1 VDPDLRNLLTRA
13 GGRFDPGLLGA
24 SPLSFGVPD
33 REAAAALE
41 GSVVAERSG
50 LGRIRMSGKDRQDLL
65 HRLSTNEIKNLK
77 PGEGAL
83 TAFLTPR
90 GRIVDLVHALVGER
104 ELMLIVSEG
113 NAARVRS
120 WLESFIFRE
129 EVALEDAG
137 AGGCFG
143 LYGHASASVLD
154 RLSPDDWTSLPV
166 AHHRL
171 SRMAGLEVE
180 VAGTFPL
187 ASRGFLLLCDPAS
200 TSALW
205 DALVAAG
212 AVPAGTEA
220 LERLR
225 VAAGVPELGKELTE
239 DQNPWEAA
247 LDRAISLTKG
257 CYVGQEVVARLRTY
271 QKIQRRLVGLELA
284 SADLPSSGSSILF
297 EGGEVGKIT
306 SAARSPRGA
315 NSLALGFLQADHAR
329 AGVAVEVSHGA
340 GPLPARVVDLPFW
353 SPTGGAV
360 PQSSG

>member
-1 VDPDLRNLLTRA
+1 MTKA
-13 GGRFDPGLLGA
+13 GGRFSPGEPEA
-24 SPLSFGVPD
+24 PPLSFGDPD

-41 GSVVAERSG
+41 GSVVADRSG

-65 HRLSTNEIKNLK
+65 HRLSTNEIKSLK

-83 TAFLTPR
+83 TALLTSR
-90 GRIVDLVHALVGER
+90 GRIVDLLHALAGESY
-104 ELMLIVSEG
+104 LTLIASDG

-120 WLESFIFRE
+120 WLETYIFRE

-137 AGGCFG
+137 AGGCLG
-143 LYGHASASVLD
+143 LYGAASASLLD
-154 RLSPDDWTSLPV
+154 RLARDNWSSLPV
-166 AHHRL
+166 AHHRRSKL
-171 SRMAGLEVE
+171 AGLEVR

-187 ASRGFLLLCDPAS
+187 AGLGFLLLCDPGN

-212 AVPAGTEA
+212 AVPAGSEA

-225 VAAGVPELGKELTE
+225 IAAGVPELGKELTE

-247 LDRAISLTKG
+247 LDGAISLTKG

-271 QKIQRRLVGLELA
+271 QKIQRRLGGLELEG
-284 SADLPSSGSSILF
+284 DELPASGSSILF
-297 EGGEVGKIT
+297 AGREVGKIT

-315 NSLALGFLQADHAR
+315 NGLALGFLQVDHA
-329 AGVAVEVSHGA
+329 GPGEAVEVSHLSGSI
-340 GPLPARVVDLPFW
+340 PARVIDLPFW
-353 SPTGGAV
+353 SPAGGAS
-360 PQSSG
+360 PFLPGRDSARG